1 MWPCHLRAELEGD
14 ITAESVT
21 AFVSSNSLPLVN
33 WSALNWREKW
43 QTRIEKLSSHVW
55 GGRVQQR
62 HSEGDLPGE
71 LQQPSPHVPFQ
82 GGPFH
87 YKTTAIIWQ
96 MIINWFS
103 SFIFFRTPNLS
114 MFFTM
119 PGRWKKTLT
128 NEAWLEISSCSR
140 RWGRTTRATWC
151 SSWSRRTRRSTRGWS
166 TSSGSRR
173 RSASEKLFSPQIS
186 LINYSFLI
194 KDNREFRSKHRRHLM
209 III

>member
-1 MWPCHLRAELEGD
+1 MWPFHPRAELEGD

-21 AFVSSNSLPLVN
+21 AFVSSNSLPLVS
-33 WSALNWREKW
+33 WSAQNWREKW
-43 QTRIEKLSSHVW
+43 QRIIENLSSHVW

-62 HSEGDLPGE
+62 HSEGHLPGE

-87 YKTTAIIWQ
+87 HMTTAIIWQ
-96 MIINWFS
+96 MIINLFS

-128 NEAWLEISSCSR
+128 NEASLKVSSCSR
-140 RWGRTTRATWC
+140 RWRRTTRATWC
-151 SSWSRRTRRSTRGWS
+151 SSWSPRTRPSTRGWS

-173 RSASEKLFSPQIS
+173 RSAWEKLFSPQIS
-186 LINYSFLI
+186 SLINYSFL
-194 KDNREFRSKHRRHLM
+194 NREAKKTFDDNNIK
-209 III
+209 